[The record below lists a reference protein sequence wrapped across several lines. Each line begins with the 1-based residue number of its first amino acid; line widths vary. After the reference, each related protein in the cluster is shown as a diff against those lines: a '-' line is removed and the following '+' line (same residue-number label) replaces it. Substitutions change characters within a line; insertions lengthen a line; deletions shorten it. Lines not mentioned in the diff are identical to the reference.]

1 MNRRFLTALTIV
13 GTTAN
18 LAAQAGGTPPK
29 ATAKTLTVTGCVGS
43 DAAGPGRF
51 TLSDSENGTIYRLT
65 GTNVKTFLGQR
76 VQITGGLDSR
86 RLRIVGGLLPSPNV
100 AGQAGAI
107 DPTQAAMAGRGGAG
121 TAQLPTFKVARVR
134 ALSGSCPER

>member
-1 MNRRFLTALTIV
+1 MNTRFLTALAIV
-13 GTTAN
+13 GAASN
-18 LAAQAGGTPPK
+18 LAAQSGAAPKAPPK
-29 ATAKTLTVTGCVGS
+29 LLTISGCVGNE
-43 DAAGPGRF
+43 AAGPGRF

-65 GTNVKTFLGQR
+65 GTNVKTFLGRR

-107 DPTQAAMAGRGGAG
+107 DPTQAAMAGRGGTG
-121 TAQLPTFKVARVR
+121 TAPFPTLRVTHVR
-134 ALSGSCPER
+134 ALTGSCPER